1 MLFQALVARRG
12 FGVIE
17 ILVWDVREPVELR
30 SVKRAGLQ
38 SSRRLSL
45 AKIIDA
51 QENISKESG
60 CRDSPGGPV
69 DKNPPCNTEDAG
81 PWSGN

>member
-12 FGVIE
+12 FGVTE
-17 ILVWDVREPVELR
+17 KLVWDFREPVELR
-30 SVKRAGLQ
+30 SVRRAWLQ

-45 AKIIDA
+45 ARMIDA
-51 QENISKESG
+51 QENTAKESG
-60 CRDSPGGPV
+60 WRDFPGGPV
-69 DKNPPCNTEDAG
+69 VKNPPCNTEDAG